1 MMDVRYI
8 NPFVK
13 SVSNATLTM
22 LGIEAQALQP
32 IVKKENRAH
41 GDISG
46 IIGIA
51 SANIYGSVAIS
62 MPSETAVELFNK
74 MMGDSA
80 TSITDDVRDM
90 VGEFA
95 NIVAGSAKK
104 DLAEMDLSF
113 DISIPTVVV
122 GQNHIISHKG
132 GIPVVVIPF
141 KFGNY
146 VFEMEISI
154 KARTEETV
162 ASPLAAGHSL

>member
-8 NPFVK
+8 NPFMR
-13 SVSNATLTM
+13 SVANATQTM

-41 GDISG
+41 GDVSG

-74 MMGDSA
+74 MMGD
-80 TSITDDVRDM
+80 TVTEITDDVRDM
-90 VGEFA
+90 VGEFT

-104 DLAEMDLSF
+104 DLAEMNLSF

-122 GQNHIISHKG
+122 GKNHIISHKG

-141 KFGNY
+141 QFGKY
-146 VFEMEISI
+146 GFEMEISI
-154 KARTEETV
+154 KPRVEEHNMAPV
-162 ASPLAAGHSL
+162 VSGRAG